1 MDWTK
6 VKFKHTI
13 GGKYAFSVLTHQDQ
27 IFVDGI
33 GNNIDVL
40 KKDDLSKITSLS
52 TDGNAIFSFIV
63 NGLKLYA
70 GCAKNNLY
78 VYELDTMKRFRDIK
92 SSGIIYCF
100 L

>member
-1 MDWTK
+1 M
-6 VKFKHTI
+6 
-13 GGKYAFSVLTHQDQ
+13 
-27 IFVDGI
+27 DGI

-40 KKDDLSKITSLS
+40 KKEDLSKQGTLV

-63 NGLKLYA
+63 NGLKIYA

-78 VYELDTMKRFRDIK
+78 VFEIDTFKRIKDIK

-100 L
+100 LQLDYNTILCGETDGQLQIF